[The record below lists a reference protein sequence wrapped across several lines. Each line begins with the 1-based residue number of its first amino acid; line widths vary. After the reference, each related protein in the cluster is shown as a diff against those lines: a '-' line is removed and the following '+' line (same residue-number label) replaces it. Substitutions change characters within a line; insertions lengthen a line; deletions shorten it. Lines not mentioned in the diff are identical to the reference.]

1 MQIARSCFINGQW
14 VAPDKPTSFTVTNS
28 ATGAPWLEVPLAG
41 VPEAEGACKAAR
53 AAFAGWSDLDPAVR
67 AGYLGRIADEL
78 EARQAEI
85 AVAVSREVGMP
96 LKLSERI
103 QVAAPILAWRR
114 LEKASADYQ
123 WTETIG
129 NSLVERVAAGVAI
142 CITPWNYPLHQITG
156 KVAPALLAG
165 CTVVLKPSELA
176 PTAAI
181 LFAEAIEA
189 AQLPAGV
196 LNMVI
201 GAGADVGAA
210 LVASPEADVISFT
223 GSTAV
228 GRQIGA
234 KALSAVKRVTLE
246 LGGKSASVLLPGA
259 DVTAAVK
266 STMGSCFLNS
276 GQTCSALTRFVVP
289 AAQQEEVLALISEA
303 VQRITVGDPLDPNS
317 RMGPLVSKDQQ
328 ERVRR
333 YISKGIESGA
343 RLVCG
348 GAEQPGGNEAGHFV
362 SPTVFAD
369 VDPAS
374 AIAQEEIFGPVLCII
389 PYRDI
394 DEAVAIA
401 NGTPYGL
408 AGAVWGPDD
417 ALSLSVARRIR
428 AGQVDINGGPFNLD
442 APFGGFGMSGVG
454 RENGRFGLDDFL
466 EYRSLQQPQRKG

>member
-1 MQIARSCFINGQW
+1 MQTARSCFINGQW
-14 VAPDKPTSFTVTNS
+14 VVPDKPTSFMVTNS

-41 VPEAEGACKAAR
+41 VAEAEIACKAAR
-53 AAFAGWSDLDPAVR
+53 TAFAGWSTLDPSVR

-85 AVAVSREVGMP
+85 AAAVSREVGMP

-114 LEKASADYQ
+114 LAKTSADYQ

-165 CTVVLKPSELA
+165 CTVVLKPSEVA
-176 PTAAI
+176 PSAAI
-181 LFAEAIEA
+181 LLAEAIEA
-189 AQLPAGV
+189 AQLPVGV
-196 LNMVI
+196 FNMVI

-234 KALSAVKRVTLE
+234 QALSAVKRVTLE

-259 DVTAAVK
+259 DVAVAVK
-266 STMGSCFLNS
+266 STVGSCFLNS
-276 GQTCSALTRFVVP
+276 GQTCSALTRFIVP
-289 AAQQEEVLALISEA
+289 AAQQEEVLTLISEA

-317 RMGPLVSKDQQ
+317 RMGPLVSDDQR

-333 YISKGIESGA
+333 YIRKGIESGA

-348 GAEQPGGNEAGHFV
+348 GAEPVGNAAGYFV
-362 SPTVFAD
+362 APTVFAD

-374 AIAQEEIFGPVLCII
+374 DIAQEEIFGPVLCVI

-401 NGTPYGL
+401 NGTPFGL

-417 ALSLSVARRIR
+417 ASSLSVARRIR